1 MNKINPMN
9 KINLLDSII
18 DYLENSN
25 EFIDGNDIDNLKAH
39 SNELKIGLGIIKDNE
54 NYHGKDI
61 LWDNINEQQKRQR

>member
-18 DYLENSN
+18 NYLEESD

-39 SNELKIGLGIIKDNE
+39 SNELKIGLGIIEDNE

-61 LWDNINEQQKRQR
+61 LWNNINKK